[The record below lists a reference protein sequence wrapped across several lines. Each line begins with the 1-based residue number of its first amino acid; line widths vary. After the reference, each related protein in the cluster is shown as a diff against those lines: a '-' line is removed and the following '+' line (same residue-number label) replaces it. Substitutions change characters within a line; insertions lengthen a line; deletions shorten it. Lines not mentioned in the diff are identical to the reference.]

1 MIYPDYNG
9 GSIVNLTSSI
19 LESFDAQ
26 PLYPVLKEF
35 KESKELR
42 DSSNV
47 ILLVLDGIGYEYL
60 KKNGQD
66 SILNKYLIRK
76 LTSTFPSTTASATT
90 TLKTGVAPQQHGI
103 TGWFMFL
110 KELGVVSAILPFR
123 PRYGTLSFSHNG
135 IRREDIF
142 TEKRINEKIKAP
154 SFIIYPD
161 ELVDGKVQKKSK
173 NILAYKTLDGLF
185 LEIKKAIKSTDKR
198 KYIYAYWDKFDYLC
212 HREGCSGQK
221 TKEHFLELDLK
232 ISSFIKSLEGTNS
245 TLIITADHGLIDT
258 PKSKTILLQDH
269 PELLETLT
277 LPLCGEPRVVY
288 CYVHPSKARQFEDYI
303 NKKLDYC
310 CELHKSE
317 DLIQKG
323 LFGLYKP
330 HKMLLERIGDYVLI
344 MKENYIIRDQLLREK
359 EKFSIS
365 NHGGMSKE
373 EMFVPLI
380 IKKIS

>member
-1 MIYPDYNG
+1 MIYPDYKG

-19 LESFDAQ
+19 LEAFDAQ
-26 PLYPVLKEF
+26 PLYPPLEELKDL
-35 KESKELR
+35 K
-42 DSSNV
+42 DSQNI
-47 ILLVLDGIGYEYL
+47 ILLVLDGLGYEYL

-66 SILNKYLIRK
+66 SILNKYVIRK
-76 LTSTFPSTTASATT
+76 LTSTFPSTTASAAT
-90 TLKTGVAPQQHGI
+90 TLETGVAPQQHGI
-103 TGWFMFL
+103 TGWFMLL
-110 KELGVVSAILPFR
+110 KELGVVSTILPFR
-123 PRYGTLSFSHNG
+123 PRYGTLSFPHNG

-142 TEKRINEKIKAP
+142 TEKRINDKIKSP

-161 ELVDGKVQKKSK
+161 EIVDGKLQKISK
-173 NILAYKTLDGLF
+173 NLLTYETLDGLF
-185 LEIKKAIKSTDKR
+185 LQIKKAVKSTAQR
-198 KYIYAYWDKFDYLC
+198 KYIYAYWNKFDYLC
-212 HREGCSGQK
+212 HREGCSSQK
-221 TKEHFLELDLK
+221 LKEHFLELDSK
-232 ISSFIKSLEGTNS
+232 ISSFLKSLEGTNS

-277 LPLCGEPRVVY
+277 LPLCGEPRAAY

-303 NKKLDYC
+303 TTKLGYC

-344 MKENYIIRDQLLREK
+344 MKENYIIKNQLLREK
-359 EKFSIS
+359 ENLFIS

>member
-26 PLYPVLKEF
+26 PLYPPLKEF
-35 KESKELR
+35 KESKALR
-42 DSSNV
+42 DSSNI
-47 ILLVLDGIGYEYL
+47 ILLVIDGLGYEYL
-60 KKNGQD
+60 KNNGQD
-66 SILNKYLIRK
+66 STLNKYLVRK
-76 LTSTFPSTTASATT
+76 LTSIFPSTTASAVT
-90 TLKTGVAPQQHGI
+90 TLETGVAPQQHGV

-123 PRYGTLSFSHNG
+123 PRYGTLSFTHDG

-142 TEKRINEKIKAP
+142 TEKRINDKIKAQ

-161 ELVDGKVQKKSK
+161 KIVDGKIHKKSK
-173 NILAYKTLDGLF
+173 DLLTFKTLDEFF
-185 LEIKKAIKSTDKR
+185 LQIKEAIKSTAQS

-212 HREGCSGQK
+212 HREGCSSQK
-221 TKEHFLELDLK
+221 LKEHFMELDCK
-232 ISSFIKSLEGTNS
+232 ISSFIESLKGTNS

-258 PKSKTILLQDH
+258 PKSKTILLKDH

-277 LPLCGEPRVVY
+277 LPLCGEPRAAY

-303 NKKLDYC
+303 NTKLDYC

-317 DLIQKG
+317 DLMKKG

-344 MKENYIIRDQLLREK
+344 MKENYIIKNQLLREK
-359 EKFSIS
+359 ENLFIS

>member
-26 PLYPVLKEF
+26 PLYPPLKEF

-42 DSSNV
+42 DSSNI

-60 KKNGQD
+60 KNNGQD
-66 SILNKYLIRK
+66 SILNKYLVRK
-76 LTSTFPSTTASATT
+76 LTSIFPSTTASAVT
-90 TLKTGVAPQQHGI
+90 TLETGVAPQQHGI

-142 TEKRINEKIKAP
+142 TEKRINDKIKAP
-154 SFIIYPD
+154 SFIISPD
-161 ELVDGKVQKKSK
+161 ELVDGKVKKKSK
-173 NILAYKTLDGLF
+173 NILAYKTLEGLF
-185 LEIKKAIKSTDKR
+185 LEIKKAIKSTAQR

-212 HREGCSGQK
+212 HREGCSSQK
-221 TKEHFLELDLK
+221 LKEHFLELNSK
-232 ISSFIKSLEGTNS
+232 ISSFLESLEGTNS

-277 LPLCGEPRVVY
+277 LPLCGEPRVAY

-303 NKKLDYC
+303 NTKLGYC

-323 LFGLYKP
+323 LFGLYNP

-359 EKFSIS
+359 EKSSIS
-365 NHGGMSKE
+365 HHGGMSKE